1 MADIERTMPFALEA
15 EQSVLGAILL
25 NPEKIN
31 QVAEYL
37 QESDFYL
44 SEHREIFA
52 AMRDLFIQSRQID
65 IVTLIDMLVSRGTY
79 DKENGSKYI
88 RVIADTVPASANL
101 GDYMKI
107 VKEKATLRALIEA
120 ADEIRE
126 EAYAAKGE
134 VKYIVDNAE
143 SKIYN
148 VANGNEVK
156 NFVTIADAITRT
168 YYHIRD
174 IANDPASAAGT
185 PTSYSSL
192 DNVLV
197 GMGKG
202 DLILIGARPGMG
214 KTSFAMN
221 IAANVAKSTKKTVCV
236 FSLEMTCEQL
246 AARLL
251 SSEAMVDSKKIRSG
265 KLSTED
271 WSEVSRAAS
280 ELSELKMLIDDT
292 TGITVTS
299 MKAKLR
305 KVKDLGLVV
314 VDYLQLI
321 QGERHADNRV
331 LEVGDISRGL
341 KMLAKDLGVPVICCA
356 QLSRANEGRSDK
368 RPMLSDLRDSGAIE
382 QDADV
387 VMFLHSE
394 DYYKNENKP
403 QTEAECIV
411 AKNRH
416 GETKTVKLIFLGT
429 YTKFIEVDNT
439 HEEPK

>member
-1 MADIERTMPFALEA
+1 MAEIERTMPFALEA

-25 NPEKIN
+25 SPEKIN
-31 QVAEYL
+31 QVAEVL
-37 QESDFYL
+37 TEDDFYL
-44 SEHREIFA
+44 REHRGIYA

-88 RVIADTVPASANL
+88 RVIAETVPASTNL
-101 GDYMKI
+101 KDYITI
-107 VKEKATLRALIEA
+107 VKEKATLRALINA

-134 VKYIVDNAE
+134 VRFIVDNAE

-148 VANGNEVK
+148 VANGNELK
-156 NFVTIADAITRT
+156 TFVPLADALAKT
-168 YYHIRD
+168 YINLQN
-174 IANDPASAAGT
+174 IARDPASAAGT
-185 PTSYSSL
+185 PTSYHSL

-221 IAANVAKSTKKTVCV
+221 IALNVAKSTKKAVCI

-246 AARLL
+246 AARLI
-251 SSEAMVDSKKIRSG
+251 SSEAMIDSKSIRSG
-265 KLSTED
+265 NLTPDD
-271 WSEVSRAAS
+271 WNVISQKAA
-280 ELSELKMLIDDT
+280 ELSETNIFIDDT

-305 KVKDLGLVV
+305 KIKNVGLVV

-321 QGERHADNRV
+321 QGERHMENRV
-331 LEVGDISRGL
+331 LEVGDISRSL
-341 KMLAKDLGVPVICCA
+341 KMLAKDLGVPVVCCA
-356 QLSRANEGRSDK
+356 QLSRANEQRTDK

-387 VMFLHSE
+387 VMFLYRDE
-394 DYYKNENKP
+394 YYKHEP
-403 QTEAECIV
+403 TSQCEVECII

-416 GETKTVKLIFLGT
+416 GEAKTVKLGWIGA
-429 YTKFIEVDNT
+429 YTKFTELDNT
-439 HEEPK
+439 HDEK

>member
-1 MADIERTMPFALEA
+1 MAEIERTMPFALEA

-25 NPEKIN
+25 SPEKIN
-31 QVAEYL
+31 QVAEML
-37 QESDFYL
+37 TEDDFYL
-44 SEHREIFA
+44 PEHREIFA

-88 RVIADTVPASANL
+88 RVIAETVPASTNL
-101 GDYMKI
+101 KDYMTI

-126 EAYAAKGE
+126 EAYASKGE
-134 VKYIVDNAE
+134 VKFIVDNAE

-148 VANGNEVK
+148 VASGNELK
-156 NFVTIADAITRT
+156 TFVPLSDALAKTYITLQNIA
-168 YYHIRD
+168 RD
-174 IANDPASAAGT
+174 PEAAAGT
-185 PTSYSSL
+185 PTSYRSL

-221 IAANVAKSTKKTVCV
+221 IALNVAKSTKKSVCI

-246 AARLL
+246 AARLI
-251 SSEAMVDSKKIRSG
+251 SSEAMIDSKSIRSG
-265 KLSTED
+265 NLSPDD
-271 WSEVSRAAS
+271 WNVISQKAA
-280 ELSELKMLIDDT
+280 ELSETKIFIDDT

-305 KVKDLGLVV
+305 KIKDLGLVV

-321 QGERHADNRV
+321 QGERHMDNRV

-356 QLSRANEGRSDK
+356 QLSRANEQRTDK

-387 VMFLHSE
+387 VMFLYRE
-394 DYYKNENKP
+394 EYYKNDP
-403 QTEAECIV
+403 TVQSEAECII

-416 GETKTVKLIFLGT
+416 GETGKVTLGWIGA
-429 YTKFIEVDNT
+429 YTKFTELDKS
-439 HEEPK
+439 HDE

>member
-1 MADIERTMPFALEA
+1 MADIERTMPFTLEA

-25 NPEKIN
+25 SPEKIN
-31 QVAEYL
+31 QVAEFL

-44 SEHREIFA
+44 SEHREIYA

-88 RVIADTVPASANL
+88 RVIADTVPSSTNL
-101 GDYMKI
+101 EDYMKI
-107 VKEKATLRALIEA
+107 VKDKATLRALIEA

-126 EAYAAKGE
+126 DAYSAKGE

-148 VANGNEVK
+148 VSNGNEVK
-156 NFVTIADAITRT
+156 SFVPIADAIMRT
-168 YYHIRD
+168 YYNIRE
-174 IANDPASAAGT
+174 ISTDPSSAAGLQT
-185 PTSYSSL
+185 EFDSL

-202 DLILIGARPGMG
+202 DLVLIGARPGMG

-221 IAANVAKSTKKTVCV
+221 IAANVAKKTKKAVCI

-251 SSEAMVDSKKIRSG
+251 SSEAMVDSKKLRSG
-265 KLSTED
+265 RLAPED
-271 WSEVSRAAS
+271 WNAVSQSAS
-280 ELSELKMLIDDT
+280 ELSELKILIDDT

-314 VDYLQLI
+314 IDYLQLI
-321 QGERHADNRV
+321 QGERHSDNRV

-341 KMLAKDLGVPVICCA
+341 KMLAKDLGIPVICCA
-356 QLSRANEGRSDK
+356 QLSRANESRSDK

-387 VMFLHSE
+387 VMFLHSD
-394 DYYKNENKP
+394 DYYKNETKI
-403 QTEAECIV
+403 QKDAECII

-416 GETKTVKLIFLGT
+416 GETGVVKLIFLGP
-429 YTKFIEVDNT
+429 YTKFIEYDST
-439 HEEPK
+439 HGEPQ

>member
-1 MADIERTMPFALEA
+1 MAEIERTMPFALEA

-25 NPEKIN
+25 SPEKIN
-31 QVAEYL
+31 QVAEVL
-37 QESDFYL
+37 TEDDFYL
-44 SEHREIFA
+44 PEHREIYA

-88 RVIADTVPASANL
+88 RVIAETVPASTNL
-101 GDYMKI
+101 KDYMTI

-148 VANGNEVK
+148 VASGNELK
-156 NFVTIADAITRT
+156 TFVSLADALART
-168 YYHIRD
+168 YINLQN
-174 IANDPASAAGT
+174 IARDPAAAAGT
-185 PTSYSSL
+185 PTSFHSL

-221 IAANVAKSTKKTVCV
+221 IALNVAKSTKKAVCI

-246 AARLL
+246 AARFI
-251 SSEAMVDSKKIRSG
+251 SSEAMIDSKSIRSG
-265 KLSTED
+265 NLTPDD
-271 WSEVSRAAS
+271 WNVISQKAA
-280 ELSELKMLIDDT
+280 ELSETSIFIDDT

-305 KVKDLGLVV
+305 KIKNIGLVV
-314 VDYLQLI
+314 VDYLQLV

-356 QLSRANEGRSDK
+356 QLSRANEQRKDP
-368 RPMLSDLRDSGAIE
+368 RPILSDLRDSGAIE

-387 VMFLHSE
+387 VMFLYRD
-394 DYYKNENKP
+394 DYYK
-403 QTEAECIV
+403 QDATVQGEAECII

-416 GETKTVKLIFLGT
+416 GETGTVKLGWIGA
-429 YTKFIEVDNT
+429 YTKFTELDKT
-439 HEEPK
+439 HDEK

>member
-1 MADIERTMPFALEA
+1 MAEIERTMPFALEA

-25 NPEKIN
+25 SPEKIN
-31 QVAEYL
+31 QVAEML
-37 QESDFYL
+37 TEEDFYL
-44 SEHREIFA
+44 PEHREIYA

-88 RVIADTVPASANL
+88 RVIAETVPASTNL
-101 GDYMKI
+101 KDYMTI
-107 VKEKATLRALIEA
+107 VKEKSTLRALITA
-120 ADEIRE
+120 ADEIRD

-148 VANGNEVK
+148 VASGNELK
-156 NFVTIADAITRT
+156 TFVPLSDALART
-168 YYHIRD
+168 YINLQNIARD
-174 IANDPASAAGT
+174 PEAAAGLQT
-185 PTSYSSL
+185 KYRSL

-221 IAANVAKSTKKTVCV
+221 IALNVAKYTKKSVCI

-246 AARLL
+246 AARLI
-251 SSEAMVDSKKIRSG
+251 SSEAMIDSKSIRSG
-265 KLSTED
+265 NLSPDD
-271 WSEVSRAAS
+271 WNVISQKAA
-280 ELSELKMLIDDT
+280 ELSEAKIFIDDT

-305 KVKDLGLVV
+305 KIKDIGLIVI
-314 VDYLQLI
+314 DYLQLI
-321 QGERHADNRV
+321 QGERHSDNRV
-331 LEVGDISRGL
+331 LEVGDISRSL
-341 KMLAKDLGVPVICCA
+341 KMLAKDLGVPVVCCA
-356 QLSRANEGRSDK
+356 QLSRANEQRTDK

-387 VMFLHSE
+387 VMFLYRE
-394 DYYKNENKP
+394 EYYQKDP
-403 QTEAECIV
+403 TAQSEAECII

-416 GETKTVKLIFLGT
+416 GETGNVKLGWIGA
-429 YTKFIEVDNT
+429 YTKFTELDKT
-439 HEEPK
+439 HDE

>member
-25 NPEKIN
+25 SPEKIN
-31 QVAEYL
+31 QVAEVL
-37 QESDFYL
+37 TEDDFYL
-44 SEHREIFA
+44 SEHREIYA
-52 AMRDLFIQSRQID
+52 AMRDLFVQSRQID

-88 RVIADTVPASANL
+88 RVIAETVPASSNL
-101 GDYMKI
+101 ADYMAI
-107 VKEKATLRALIEA
+107 VKDKATLRALIEA

-126 EAYAAKGE
+126 DAYSAKGE

-148 VANGNEVK
+148 VAKGNEVK
-156 NFVTIADAITRT
+156 SFVTLADALART
-168 YYHIRD
+168 YINLQNIARD
-174 IANDPASAAGT
+174 PESAAGT
-185 PTSYSSL
+185 PTYYKSL
-192 DNVLV
+192 DNLLV

-221 IAANVAKSTKKTVCV
+221 IATNVAKNTKKTVCI

-246 AARLL
+246 VARLL
-251 SSEAMVDSKKIRSG
+251 SSEAMIDSKKIRSG
-265 KLSTED
+265 ELTPED
-271 WSEVSRAAS
+271 WALISQKAA
-280 ELSELKMLIDDT
+280 ELSDTKILIDDT
-292 TGITVTS
+292 NGLTVTS

-314 VDYLQLI
+314 IDYLQLM
-321 QGERHADNRV
+321 QGERHTDNRV

-341 KMLAKDLGVPVICCA
+341 KILAKDLGVPVICCA
-356 QLSRANEGRSDK
+356 QLSRANEQRTDK

-387 VMFLHSE
+387 VMFLYRE
-394 DYYKNENKP
+394 EYYSQNP
-403 QTEAECIV
+403 TGISEAECIV

-416 GETKTVKLIFLGT
+416 GETKTAKLGWIGA
-429 YTKFIEVDNT
+429 YTKFTELDST
-439 HEEPK
+439 HEE

>member
-25 NPEKIN
+25 DPEKIN
-31 QVAEYL
+31 QVAEFL
-37 QESDFYL
+37 REDDFYL

-52 AMRDLFIQSRQID
+52 AMRDLFVQSRQID
-65 IVTLIDMLVSRGTY
+65 VVTLIDMLVSRGTY
-79 DKENGSKYI
+79 DRENGSKYI
-88 RVIADTVPASANL
+88 RVIADTVPSSTNL
-101 GDYMKI
+101 NDYMQI
-107 VKEKATLRALIEA
+107 VKDKSTLRALIEA

-126 EAYAAKGE
+126 DAYAAKGE

-148 VANGNEVK
+148 VSSGNEVK
-156 NFVTIADAITRT
+156 TFVSIADAITRT
-168 YYHIRD
+168 YYNIRD
-174 IANDPASAAGT
+174 IANDPAAAAGMQT
-185 PTSYSSL
+185 EYDSL

-202 DLILIGARPGMG
+202 DLVLIGARPGMG

-221 IAANVAKSTKKTVCV
+221 IAANVARTTKKTVCI

-246 AARLL
+246 ASRLL
-251 SSEAMVDSKKIRSG
+251 SSEAMVDSKKLRSG
-265 KLSTED
+265 RLSPED
-271 WSEVSRAAS
+271 WNAVSQAAS

-292 TGITVTS
+292 TGITVTA

-321 QGERHADNRV
+321 QGERHSDNRV

-387 VMFLHSE
+387 VMFLHSD
-394 DYYKNENKP
+394 DYYKNETKT
-403 QTEAECIV
+403 QKDAECII

-416 GETKTVKLIFLGT
+416 GETGVVKLIFLGP
-429 YTKFIEVDNT
+429 YTKFIEYDSA
-439 HEEPK
+439 HGEPQ